1 MNVGHSWQHKRTIVK
16 KEKRL
21 LKSGPAYLRLRSNL
35 KILIVMVANLTEGG
49 FSITARSVK

>member
-16 KEKRL
+16 KE
-21 LKSGPAYLRLRSNL
+21 LKWLKNGPGYLKWRSNL